1 MELAMKKLLALFLS
15 LTLISACFYAVL
27 GVSAELADG
36 APFTAYAGEKALKI
50 YAYTNDDQIAKS
62 LPKVNQTKL

>member
-36 APFTAYAGEKALKI
+36 APFTAYAGK
-50 YAYTNDDQIAKS
+50 KS
-62 LPKVNQTKL
+62 TENFCVYN